1 MGAPLVHG
9 NPHAPLYPAGQQY
22 TWVTNDVVVLQSI
35 SMRLPHQPG
44 VFGAET
50 VALTMA
56 SMFGMEEARMH
67 QPRTH
72 RCRGSVCSANPDEIV
87 MTSVASPP
95 PWTCESKRT
104 WWKA

>member
-1 MGAPLVHG
+1 MHPAPPGAERCCCVLGSIGVHSTSTPVEPEDWGRPLFTE

-56 SMFGMEEARMH
+56 SMFGMEDGSDASGH
-67 QPRTH
+67 RTH
-72 RCRGSVCSANPDEIV
+72 
-87 MTSVASPP
+87 
-95 PWTCESKRT
+95 
-104 WWKA
+104 